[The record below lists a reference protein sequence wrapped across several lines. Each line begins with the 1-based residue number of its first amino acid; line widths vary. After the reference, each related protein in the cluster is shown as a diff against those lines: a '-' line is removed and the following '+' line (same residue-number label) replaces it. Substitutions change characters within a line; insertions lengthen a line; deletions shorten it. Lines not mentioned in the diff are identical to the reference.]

1 MEDNKEQDIFVIK
14 VNNEIY
20 GYCLDLD
27 KTLQIAEG
35 LKLSMLQ
42 ATVNWDRIYSW
53 DEWAP
58 KKASLRHFVL
68 ESRPRNNILQYSKKE
83 EDIMIEKIKQIHV

>member
-1 MEDNKEQDIFVIK
+1 MNEEIYVIK

-20 GYCLDLD
+20 GYCLSLE
-27 KTLQIAEG
+27 KTMQIVAG

-42 ATVNWDRIYSW
+42 STVNWDRIYNW

-58 KKASLRHFVL
+58 KNAVLHHFVL

>member
-1 MEDNKEQDIFVIK
+1 MEDEEQEIYVIK

-20 GYCLDLD
+20 GYCLHLE
-27 KTLQIAEG
+27 KTMQIVSG
-35 LKLSMLQ
+35 LKQTMIQ
-42 ATVNWDRIYSW
+42 AIVNWDRIYKW
-53 DEWAP
+53 DEWTP
-58 KKASLRHFVL
+58 KKSVLHHFVL